1 MKKMNNSD
9 KESSRDRIS
18 RLVYIPAFASLIP
31 IIGIPFGISAVLWG
45 ISDWKLG
52 GKKSVA
58 IASLGFL
65 SSLLFGWYAFFL
77 ADSIYKSPNINEAKV
92 EFTQTG
98 LASIMRYIE
107 YYKLGHGHYPKA
119 LMDLKENDISFPER
133 SFFDPFSSS
142 SLFWIS
148 DPETQNYF
156 YTVHENV
163 NSYELFS
170 VGPDKTPYTQD
181 DIYPVILEEYK
192 SILGLST
199 KKIQLP

>member
-1 MKKMNNSD
+1 MNNSD
-9 KESSRDRIS
+9 KEIPRDRIS

-58 IASLGFL
+58 IACLGFVF
-65 SSLLFGWYAFFL
+65 SLLFGWYAFFL
-77 ADSIYKSPNINEAKV
+77 ADNIINSPNADETKEKFA
-92 EFTQTG
+92 QTG

-107 YYKLGHGHYPKA
+107 YYKLGHGYYPNT
-119 LMDLKENDISFPER
+119 LMDLKENDINFPER

-142 SLFWIS
+142 NLFWMS

-156 YTVHENV
+156 YAVHENSV
-163 NSYELFS
+163 SYELFS
-170 VGPDKTPYTQD
+170 VGPDKIPYTQD
-181 DIYPVILEEYK
+181 DIYPIVLEEYK
-192 SILGLST
+192 YVLGLNAER
-199 KKIQLP
+199 IQSP